1 MNLFDVKK
9 EAQEVSLAFD
19 EHLKLVLE
27 RRYLDLLNISTLK
40 LEDDER
46 LKSFNRSSDLRL
58 FRIDEIHYEGEA
70 SQGLHLLNI
79 QNILSSIKNDAFSV
93 VQCNRRIKISE
104 KYYQSYVEYRVHP
117 DSR

>member
-70 SQGLHLLNI
+70 SQGL
-79 QNILSSIKNDAFSV
+79 QTTDRKSV
-93 VQCNRRIKISE
+93 V
-104 KYYQSYVEYRVHP
+104 
-117 DSR
+117 